1 MKKFYLFSV
10 CLLSMSL
17 SLTATPREQ
26 RNAPSAETQVAT
38 FEDVFAGIQEIWG
51 SGVNQWQSG
60 AYTFTTYKDDSWGNP
75 YYYSFVVSD
84 ETENTSTGVAQPY
97 RSTSGGA
104 YEGDNFAVWFADFY
118 GNNSITFDPQTVP
131 GFFVNNN
138 AYTVAAFVDGTQA
151 PARVFTQEDQLLLYV
166 IGKKDGIATDTIT
179 VELASNGR
187 YIADWTYVDLLP
199 LGEIDEVEF
208 AMSSTDRISYD
219 NGVTYYDNTPT
230 YICLDNFGAEM
241 PEGYVAP
248 EKGIIPVQTALDEV
262 SDGVKAE
269 KVLMN
274 NRLMIIRGGVMY
286 DLQGRKQ

>member
-1 MKKFYLFSV
+1 MKKFYLLSV
-10 CLLSMSL
+10 FLLSMSL

-60 AYTFTTYKDDSWGNP
+60 AYTFTTYKEDSWGEP
-75 YYYSFVVSD
+75 YYYFSFIVSD
-84 ETENTSTGVAQPY
+84 DVANTSIGVAEPY

-104 YEGDNFAVWFADFY
+104 YEGDNFCVWYQDWN

-138 AYTVAAFVDGTQA
+138 AYTVAAITEGKMF
-151 PARVFTQEDQLLLYV
+151 PARRFTKDDRLLLYA
-166 IGKKDGIATDTIT
+166 IGKKGGEVVDTVT
-179 VELASNGR
+179 VELASDGL
-187 YIADWTYVDLLP
+187 YITDWTYVDLSV

-208 AMSSTDRISYD
+208 SMLTTDT
-219 NGVTYYDNTPT
+219 GEFGANTPT
-230 YICLDNFGAEM
+230 YFCLDNFGAEM
-241 PEGYVAP
+241 PEGYVTP